1 MEPFISVK
9 GPAAPLML
17 DNVDTD
23 VIIRIERLTSV
34 APEGLGAYAL
44 EALRLRPDGSE
55 DPSCV
60 LNHPQFRQAP
70 ILLVGRNFGCGSSRE
85 GAVWALRA
93 LGVRC
98 IIAES
103 FGDIFHNNCFPN
115 GMLPLALP
123 RQAVQAIAA
132 HAMTGAE
139 IQVDL
144 EAGLITLPDGGQQ
157 PFAMDPMRR
166 EGLLTGVDEVTR
178 TLRRRRAIDEWQ
190 MRDRHAQPWL
200 WEPLSQLQPERIP
213 KT

>member
-1 MEPFISVK
+1 MEPVITIK

-34 APEGLGAYAL
+34 TPDGLGGYAL

-55 DPSCV
+55 EPSCV
-60 LNHPQFRQAP
+60 LNQPRFRQAP
-70 ILLVGRNFGCGSSRE
+70 ILLAGRNFGCGSSRE

-98 IIAES
+98 VIAES

-115 GMLPLALP
+115 GMLPVALP
-123 RQAVQAIAA
+123 RSAVQEIAA
-132 HAMTGAE
+132 QAMTGAE
-139 IQVDL
+139 IEVDL
-144 EAGLITLPDGGQQ
+144 QARLITLADGTQQ
-157 PFAMDPMRR
+157 PFDIDPMRR

-178 TLRRRRAIDEWQ
+178 TLRRKDAIDAWQ
-190 MRDRHAQPWL
+190 LRNRHEQPWL
-200 WEPLSQLQPERIP
+200 WQPLSL
-213 KT
+213 KS

>member
-1 MEPFISVK
+1 MEPVITIK

-34 APEGLGAYAL
+34 TPEGLGAYAL

-55 DPSCV
+55 EPSCV
-60 LNHPQFRQAP
+60 LNQPCFRQAP
-70 ILLVGRNFGCGSSRE
+70 ILLAGRNFGCGSSRE

-98 IIAES
+98 VIAES

-115 GMLPLALP
+115 GMLPVALP
-123 RQAVQAIAA
+123 REAVQEIAA
-132 HAMTGAE
+132 QAMTGAE
-139 IQVDL
+139 IEVDL
-144 EAGLITLPDGGQQ
+144 QARLITLADGTQQ
-157 PFAMDPMRR
+157 PFDIDPMRR

-178 TLRRRRAIDEWQ
+178 TLRRKPVIDAWQ
-190 MRDRHAQPWL
+190 MRSRHEQPWL
-200 WEPLSQLQPERIP
+200 WQPLSL
-213 KT
+213 KS

>member
-1 MEPFISVK
+1 MEPFISIK

-55 DPSCV
+55 EPSCV
-60 LNHPQFRQAP
+60 LNHPPFRRPP
-70 ILLVGRNFGCGSSRE
+70 ILLAGRNFGCGSSRE

-98 IIAES
+98 VIAES

-115 GMLPLALP
+115 GMLPIALP
-123 RQAVQAIAA
+123 RPAVQQLAA
-132 HAMTGAE
+132 HASTGAE
-139 IQVDL
+139 IEVDL
-144 EAGLITLPDGGQQ
+144 EALHITLPDGRQQ
-157 PFAMDPMRR
+157 AFAIDPMRR

-178 TLRRRRAIDEWQ
+178 TLRRQRAIDEWQ

-200 WEPLSQLQPERIP
+200 WEPVSQPQPTLQP
-213 KT
+213 